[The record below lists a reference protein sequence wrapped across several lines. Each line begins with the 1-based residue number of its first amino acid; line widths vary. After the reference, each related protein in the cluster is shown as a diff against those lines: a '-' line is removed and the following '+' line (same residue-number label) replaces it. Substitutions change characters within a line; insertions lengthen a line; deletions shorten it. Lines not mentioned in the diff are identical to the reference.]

1 VSDIINDK
9 YFLSRLMEPINLSAP
24 DNVFKSHKAALTT
37 IQQGTDTWE
46 IIGRFEYLVTTE
58 GAKEKCFR
66 ISDELENQARENLQ
80 SFLDLCLIFQDIH
93 PEMRR
98 TETHVEYVIDSWTSV
113 FALLQEGL
121 LFSLS
126 RSSFAIP
133 ESLL

>member
-1 VSDIINDK
+1 
-9 YFLSRLMEPINLSAP
+9 MEPINISAP
-24 DNVFKSHKAALTT
+24 DNVFNSQKAVLTT
-37 IQQGTDTWE
+37 IQQGTETWE
-46 IIGRFEYLVTTE
+46 IIGRFEYLVTAE

-98 TETHVEYVIDSWTSV
+98 TETHVEYVIDLWTSV
-113 FALLQEGL
+113 FALLQGGIQITL
-121 LFSLS
+121 T
-126 RSSFAIP
+126 RTSFAIP